1 MRALSV
7 FEIDIVSGGPPQNPP
22 ADKGVGPGEVSEID
36 AAISVEQE
44 LARALAELADEAAQR
59 LLEL

>member
-1 MRALSV
+1 MRDLSLL
-7 FEIDIVSGGPPQNPP
+7 EIEFVSGGPPQNPP

-36 AAISVEQE
+36 AAISAEQE
-44 LARALAELADEAAQR
+44 LARALAELADEAAKR